1 MRLTRSDQDAKDGH
15 TREAEERTDRG
26 VGGNF
31 HPFFLVDAQDP
42 GASSGLTATEELVQV
57 DRSFRPEDVR
67 TLPRFRQSQDA
78 LNDQLARLYDVANQ
92 LGLYDAASF
101 LSRRF

>member
-1 MRLTRSDQDAKDGH
+1 M
-15 TREAEERTDRG
+15 
-26 VGGNF
+26 
-31 HPFFLVDAQDP
+31 
-42 GASSGLTATEELVQV
+42 QV
-57 DRSFRPEDVR
+57 DRTFRPEDVK